1 MTERSKTHLSFYK
14 TMCRG
19 SNSLHMLLLYV
30 SIALRKSIVPPEAD
44 SVRMP
49 PHPTL
54 LQPPLKPIGVV
65 NLILKRQ
72 NLGGVTL

>member
-1 MTERSKTHLSFYK
+1 MTERSKTHLWFYK

-30 SIALRKSIVPPEAD
+30 SIALGKSTVPPEAV

-49 PHPTL
+49 PL